1 MNNLEEELKDL
12 EDQLSREKNTVS
24 RAVLS
29 DKIRLKKQ
37 EIKEAAEE
45 VKEPVVVTKKD
56 DPVDLFSTGFIFC
69 LILRSDIIINDN
81 NGKCFIK
88 INILSSLCFK
98 IKSSI
103 FHKHLIIYRYIRNY
117 LTSC

>member
-56 DPVDLFSTGFIFC
+56 DPVRADHVQRKDIRRGEIMSASTGVGNV
-69 LILRSDIIINDN
+69 II
-81 NGKCFIK
+81 
-88 INILSSLCFK
+88 
-98 IKSSI
+98 
-103 FHKHLIIYRYIRNY
+103 
-117 LTSC
+117 

>member
-12 EDQLSREKNTVS
+12 EDQLSKEKNTVN

-45 VKEPVVVTKKD
+45 VKETVVITKKD
-56 DPVDLFSTGFIFC
+56 DPVRADHIQRKDIRRGEIMGTSTGVGNV
-69 LILRSDIIINDN
+69 II
-81 NGKCFIK
+81 
-88 INILSSLCFK
+88 
-98 IKSSI
+98 
-103 FHKHLIIYRYIRNY
+103 
-117 LTSC
+117 